1 MIHWTTV
8 RAGKG
13 TAQLAFSHTAI
24 NHVQENNL
32 EMGNKACKIFT
43 PFDMVVPTGGNHS
56 RKNPKNKKIMYSNMF
71 TVTLFIIA
79 SN

>member
-1 MIHWTTV
+1 MIHRTTV

-13 TAQLAFSHTAI
+13 TAQLAFSRTAI

-32 EMGNKACKIFT
+32 EMGNKGWKIFT
-43 PFDMVVPTGGNHS
+43 PFDTVVLTGGNHS